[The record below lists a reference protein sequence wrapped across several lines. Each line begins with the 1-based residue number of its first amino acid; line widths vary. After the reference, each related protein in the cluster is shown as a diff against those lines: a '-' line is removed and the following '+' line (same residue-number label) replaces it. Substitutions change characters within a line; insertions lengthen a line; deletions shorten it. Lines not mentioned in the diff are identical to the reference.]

1 MSGYTVT
8 LHAYCGMAQ
17 PIGDSVMD
25 HDEARQ
31 EAASLLRRRRREEFP
46 VTVIKKG
53 RRWEIAEPD
62 DCAMVPDC
70 CGVLILRD
78 PGVRVPL

>member
-17 PIGDSVMD
+17 PIGDDYMD

-31 EAASLLRRRRREEFP
+31 EAAKLLRRRRRQGFP
-46 VTVIKKG
+46 ITVIKKG
-53 RRWEIAEPD
+53 RKWEVEEPE
-62 DCAMVPDC
+62 DCMMVPDS
-70 CGVLILRD
+70 CGVLTLRD